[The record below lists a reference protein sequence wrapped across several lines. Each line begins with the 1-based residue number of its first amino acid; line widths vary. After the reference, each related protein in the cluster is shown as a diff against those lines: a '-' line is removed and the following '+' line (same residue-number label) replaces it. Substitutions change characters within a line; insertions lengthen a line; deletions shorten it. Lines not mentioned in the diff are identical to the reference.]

1 MYYLIYYL
9 PFYINALELI
19 AIIIGFVHYHK
30 YKHTLL
36 KYFLWFLC
44 YGFLSEM
51 IGFLV
56 SYVFKQNNVIIFNIY
71 TLVQY
76 EFFLWLFYKH
86 FKTVQYKILTKS
98 IGLFTGFSF
107 IINSIFFQDIF
118 TTFQSYSLLLGGFF
132 LIITIILF
140 FTELL
145 NSDVILMVKN
155 LLIFWVAVGIL
166 LFQLG
171 LIPVFIATKY
181 INYSNGNTYG
191 YILLIL
197 NFITSLCYSLGF
209 IWTKKNLNY

>member
-1 MYYLIYYL
+1 MDYLIYYL

-56 SYVFKQNNVIIFNIY
+56 SYVFKQNNVIVFNIY

-76 EFFLWLFYKH
+76 EFFLWLFYRH
-86 FKTVQYKILTKS
+86 FKTAQYKILTKS
-98 IGLFTGFSF
+98 VMLFVGFSF
-107 IINSIFFQDIF
+107 IINSIFFQDILN
-118 TTFQSYSLLLGGFF
+118 TFQSYSLLLGGFF

>member
-1 MYYLIYYL
+1 ML
-9 PFYINALELI
+9 
-19 AIIIGFVHYHK
+19 
-30 YKHTLL
+30 
-36 KYFLWFLC
+36 
-44 YGFLSEM
+44 
-51 IGFLV
+51 GFLV
-56 SYVFKQNNVIIFNIY
+56 SYFFKQNNVIIFNIY

>member
-1 MYYLIYYL
+1 MHYLTYYL

-19 AIIIGFVHYHK
+19 TIIIGFVHYHK
-30 YKHTLL
+30 YKNTLL

-56 SYVFKQNNVIIFNIY
+56 SYVFKYNNVIVFNIY

-76 EFFLWLFYKH
+76 EFFLWLFYRH
-86 FKTVQYKILTKS
+86 FKTAQYRILTKS
-98 IGLFTGFSF
+98 VALFTGFSF
-107 IINSIFFQDIF
+107 IINSIFFQDIL
-118 TTFQSYSLLLGGFF
+118 TTFQSYSLLVGGFF

-181 INYSNGNTYG
+181 INYTNGNTYG